1 MGLVGIVIYTASLL
15 VGQPHP
21 ILKVI
26 KQKLVNIS
34 WGKAVLSKDL
44 IKFSHKISTSKAVC
58 VTSHVSTDWP
68 ECWPHI
74 HTDCRGTSGCLC
86 YASPVC
92 ESWVS
97 PCLWICIHMYCRDIW
112 FHSAICSQ
120 RLQKYLTPSCTD
132 FIWCR
137 RLGKSFVL
145 YSQRLQ
151 EFIVS
156 IPGRGWEDSEWTEW
170 HEDNEGHAGQSK
182 GGGAHTE
189 CGGPETE
196 GTAGAPVG

>member
-1 MGLVGIVIYTASLL
+1 MLALYSHWLQGNFWLPLL
-15 VGQPHP
+15 CFTCM
-21 ILKVI
+21 
-26 KQKLVNIS
+26 
-34 WGKAVLSKDL
+34 WELSFPLSVDL
-44 IKFSHKISTSKAVC
+44 Y
-58 VTSHVSTDWP
+58 SHVLQGYLIPSWSDFKW
-68 ECWPHI
+68 WV
-74 HTDCRGTSGCLC
+74 GC
-86 YASPVC
+86 P
-92 ESWVS
+92 W
-97 PCLWICIHMYCRDIW
+97 D
-112 FHSAICSQ
+112 SAICSQ

>member
-1 MGLVGIVIYTASLL
+1 MLASL
-15 VGQPHP
+15 V
-21 ILKVI
+21 V
-26 KQKLVNIS
+26 
-34 WGKAVLSKDL
+34 DL
-44 IKFSHKISTSKAVC
+44 IFLERVLMIDENIFLMMLALYSHWLQ
-58 VTSHVSTDWP
+58 DFF
-68 ECWPHI
+68 
-74 HTDCRGTSGCLC
+74 CLL

-156 IPGRGWEDSEWTEW
+156 IPGRGWEDLEWTKW

-189 CGGPETE
+189 CGDPETE